1 MSSEAVVTDSAA
13 SAIEAESEAGKVLP
27 GEAVD
32 SGSPG
37 SDEAVFRRGS
47 VGDAAPG
54 KVSDVSA
61 ANAPV
66 RVVEVGLFPAAG
78 EARFVAVSAAA
89 VAAAVVAVSSLPV
102 ATVVP
107 SVGSGEV
114 PAEIEA
120 AGSQSET
127 RLTAYPEAATHPQRY
142 REMALY
148 LRAGRR

>member
-1 MSSEAVVTDSAA
+1 MTDSAA
-13 SAIEAESEAGKVLP
+13 AAVEAESEAGKVPVLP

-32 SGSPG
+32 SESPG
-37 SDEAVFRRGS
+37 IDVGVPGRGFVGVAVPGEA
-47 VGDAAPG
+47 
-54 KVSDVSA
+54 SDVAA

-66 RVVEVGLFPAAG
+66 RVVEVGLFSAAS
-78 EARFVAVSAAA
+78 EARFVAVSAAT
-89 VAAAVVAVSSLPV
+89 VAAAFVAVSSLPV
-102 ATVVP
+102 AAAVP

-114 PAEIEA
+114 PAEVEA